1 MYICVVRIMRTEIAR
16 RTDVNECHFVRRMS
30 CFYMTRK
37 RQRVIR
43 SDLLCLFIS
52 CTVFIFSHFHLN
64 GMQDNCPY
72 PHQHWSISYQLDT
85 DMYIVWAPPPP
96 MYMYECMPDFANLCA
111 QLGCFSFGFAPPP
124 LISYFRKI
132 INVTYIQIKYYIYK
146 SIKCLLKQ
154 IFIRY
159 CKW

>member
-16 RTDVNECHFVRRMS
+16 RTDVNECHFVRRMP

-52 CTVFIFSHFHLN
+52 CTVFIFSHFHLH
-64 GMQDNCPY
+64 GMQDNCPHT
-72 PHQHWSISYQLDT
+72 PTNTDQLLT
-85 DMYIVWAPPPP
+85 NLILTCTLFEHPLPP
-96 MYMYECMPDFANLCA
+96 MYMYECMTDFANLCA
-111 QLGCFSFGFAPPP
+111 QLGCFSFGFAPPS

-132 INVTYIQIKYYIYK
+132 LNFTYIQIKYYIYPY
-146 SIKCLLKQ
+146 IKRLIPTNIYKIL
-154 IFIRY
+154 
-159 CKW
+159 